1 MSYLDNVCVET
12 CNTCQLSRVG
22 KNDTSFVCAHPPV
35 CYKPVVDP
43 FCRINPWIHCKSV
56 HVVSMPYQLCYAELS
71 MLGTV
76 DWGSEVSA
84 VLLLCVHVGV
94 RVSWRQHV
102 SFPLL
107 TCIVSLQLS
116 SQKST
121 ALTCLPYELRRG
133 GFRPGYPPDY
143 ERPRRTLRNYLY
155 WGAEVKQLP
164 NPNFF
169 FPLTFAKLR
178 ISLLQDDRNTWRACG
193 CVTLLARP
201 CSPSSHSGCQWSCWG
216 SPPPLCLLPEAEEGR
231 KGLTRGVFWAPATA

>member
-1 MSYLDNVCVET
+1 MFSVKHEIWCLPIPTILVIRGSQREVSHRCPQEKPWGRAGKRTMSYLDNVCVET

-56 HVVSMPYQLCYAELS
+56 HVVSMPYQLCYSELS

-116 SQKST
+116 CQKST

-143 ERPRRTLRNYLY
+143 CMKDQEGL
-155 WGAEVKQLP
+155 WGTIFTEEQKWSNFPTQT
-164 NPNFF
+164 FF
-169 FPLTFAKLR
+169 FPLPLR
-178 ISLLQDDRNTWRACG
+178 N
-193 CVTLLARP
+193 
-201 CSPSSHSGCQWSCWG
+201 
-216 SPPPLCLLPEAEEGR
+216 
-231 KGLTRGVFWAPATA
+231 